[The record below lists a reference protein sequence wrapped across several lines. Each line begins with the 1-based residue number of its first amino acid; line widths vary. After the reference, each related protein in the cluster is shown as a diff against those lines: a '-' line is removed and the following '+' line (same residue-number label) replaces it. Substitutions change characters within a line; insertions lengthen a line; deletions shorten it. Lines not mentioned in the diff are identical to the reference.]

1 LKGISTIFSTLIVTI
16 IILSFFVPLLIYYSS
31 ISQQNEGIILS
42 LINQG
47 KESLEVKITLIR
59 LGNSTNQIYVYNYG
73 ETSVNIYQIIL
84 NNVTYSVNYTLQ
96 PNSLLKLSNI
106 IGNITISI
114 NQIIIMKINN
124 NYYVFK

>member
-1 LKGISTIFSTLIVTI
+1 MKGISTIFSTLIVTI

>member
-106 IGNITISI
+106 IGNVTIPI
-114 NQIIIMKINN
+114 DQIIIMKINN